1 MKANIIKVAL
11 LVLVLA
17 LGGFKFYQYKHP
29 EAVQKVVET
38 ARQQEA
44 AQTTSSDGTSTSQ
57 VIYTNNT
64 SKPQIKPDVP
74 VNGTYKGVVEVGA
87 SGFNAFV
94 VNMDAN
100 KNWELVYKEFG
111 KSLAYEGFL
120 TTDDV
125 KHTLK
130 DYISTIAEKG
140 VAGRNIHFVVSSG
153 ALKNPKTELI
163 MQSIAKMGYVVNK
176 VDATREGQY
185 ALKALLPKE
194 YKDNSFTVDIG
205 SGNTKISW
213 YDTGGKLNS
222 IECAGAKYYENN
234 KTDDAVYSEISAA
247 LAKVPSNLTQNCF
260 IIGGVPFKLASESRN
275 GEERYTYLKN
285 PDEYSAGD
293 DIKKKSGL
301 NIYRAIYDK
310 GSQNIIFD
318 WDANF
323 TIGFLMNVN

>member
-1 MKANIIKVAL
+1 MKANIIKIAL
-11 LVLVLA
+11 LVLILA
-17 LGGFKFYQYKHP
+17 LGGFKFYQYKYP

-38 ARQQEA
+38 TQQQETT
-44 AQTTSSDGTSTSQ
+44 QTEPLDGTLTPEI
-57 VIYTNNT
+57 VYKNN
-64 SKPQIKPDVP
+64 SNLQIKPEVP
-74 VNGTYKGVVEVGA
+74 INGIYKGVVEVGA

-94 VNMDAN
+94 VNIDAN

-120 TTDDV
+120 TTEDV

-153 ALKNPKTELI
+153 ALKNPKTELV
-163 MQSIAKMGYVVNK
+163 MQSISKMGYVVNK
-176 VDATREGQY
+176 VDPTKEGQY

-194 YKDNSFTVDIG
+194 YKENSFIVDIG

-213 YDTGGKLNS
+213 YDSNSKLNS
-222 IECAGAKYYENN
+222 IECAGAKYYENS
-234 KTDDAVYSEISAA
+234 TPDDVVYLEISNA
-247 LAKVPSNLTQNCF
+247 LNKIPSNLKHNCF

-285 PDEYSAGD
+285 PDEYSAGTD
-293 DIKKKSGL
+293 VKKKSGL

-323 TIGFLMNVN
+323 TVGFLISIN